1 MKRGTIL
8 AIALHLALAAILYAN
23 TTTEPTKPLPPEDT
37 LIAKADYPSQNCQI
51 QIWQSRADLLID
63 GKAYTLTG
71 TATRDKYGAVEL
83 IESPTGNAATI
94 LPNGSA
100 DVVLNGAQRTFEAEY

>member
-37 LIAKADYPSQNCQI
+37 LIAKADFTAQDCQI
-51 QIWQSRADLLID
+51 QIWKNCANVRIGSDF
-63 GKAYTLTG
+63 YTFTG
-71 TATRDKYGAVEL
+71 TAQTDKYGAVEL
-83 IESPTGNAATI
+83 LESPTNSAVTI
-94 LPNGSA
+94 FPDGSA
-100 DVVLNGAQRTFEAEY
+100 DVFLAGVRYQFDFEF